1 MTNYD
6 VRDSNTEERAKN
18 NFGSSHLLI
27 FYLNSSHFGK
37 KKTHLDIHV
46 FLEPSRK
53 SSASGNGYKRFEWN
67 PTIDFDEQLNGH
79 SPADILSLIQFMEA
93 LDSEINSMREQGI
106 KNLVVCAMQGRYGLT
121 NVALMLGTYMI
132 LRLKYAVHEVSSI
145 FDGLR
150 MKNYITDSA
159 SSVNIS
165 LQDCLQSIEHSK
177 ALGWF
182 KLPSYHAP
190 YRWGMIDRDAYHHYD
205 NPLNADL
212 HEVVP
217 GKIVLF
223 RGPKDLGGADFQDKR
238 VSDSFICRDF
248 SPAYYAGFFADLG
261 VSTVVRLNSPHYD
274 PRAFTDRGI
283 DHIDLDFG
291 GQPTPSPVAVSAFFK
306 IMDGARGAVAVHGR
320 EGVGRAAT
328 LAALYLMRSHRFKA
342 REAMAWL
349 RIMRPGSVL
358 GEQERY
364 LVDVEHYIQ
373 AAVARP
379 PSAPSAPRL
388 PPGRLVGCAAERLHG
403 RRRALF
409 SGPACSSIGSLRPA
423 GSSVGAAIGA
433 GRLELPDG

>member
-1 MTNYD
+1 
-6 VRDSNTEERAKN
+6 
-18 NFGSSHLLI
+18 
-27 FYLNSSHFGK
+27 
-37 KKTHLDIHV
+37 
-46 FLEPSRK
+46 
-53 SSASGNGYKRFEWN
+53 
-67 PTIDFDEQLNGH
+67 
-79 SPADILSLIQFMEA
+79 
-93 LDSEINSMREQGI
+93 
-106 KNLVVCAMQGRYGLT
+106 MQGRYGLT
-121 NVALMLGTYMI
+121 HTALMLGTYMI
-132 LRLKYAVHEVSSI
+132 LRLKYSLAKVCLCLM
-145 FDGLR
+145 GLR
-150 MKNYITDSA
+150 MEEYRTDS
-159 SSVNIS
+159 SVSIS
-165 LQDCLQSIEHSK
+165 ILDCLRSIQHSK

-190 YRWGMIDRDAYHHYD
+190 FRWGMIDRDAYHHYD

-223 RGPKDLGGADFQDKR
+223 RGPKDLGGADFQDR
-238 VSDSFICRDF
+238 LDNGTFVCRDF

-283 DHIDLDFG
+283 DHFDLDFG

-388 PPGRLVGCAAERLHG
+388 PPGRFVGCAAERLHG